1 MEIVNLEDKKIK
13 VVYVKSTGKMLP
25 FAERENGEIE
35 ILTTGAFDWDD
46 VIVGMVSTKRID
58 WLDGYV
64 REEGVTVIEEE

>member
-1 MEIVNLEDKKIK
+1 METVNLEDRKIK

-25 FAERENGEIE
+25 FGERENGEIE

-64 REEGVTVIEEE
+64 REEGVTVIEKE